1 MATARELL
9 NKAREDKGWS
19 IDKLR
24 KESKV
29 KTHATNLRRKLIAA
43 KSPKCK
49 RPGPVALDPIEV
61 EQLAKALG
69 VSIPPRVFHADMLAG
84 RIARCRTANEAE

>member
-1 MATARELL
+1 MVTARELL
-9 NKAREDKGWS
+9 NRARLRKGWS
-19 IDKLR
+19 IADLHE
-24 KESKV
+24 ESKV
-29 KTHATNLRRKLIAA
+29 KTHPTNLRRKLIES

-61 EQLAKALG
+61 EQLARALG
-69 VSIPPRVFHADMLAG
+69 VSIPHRVFTADLMAG